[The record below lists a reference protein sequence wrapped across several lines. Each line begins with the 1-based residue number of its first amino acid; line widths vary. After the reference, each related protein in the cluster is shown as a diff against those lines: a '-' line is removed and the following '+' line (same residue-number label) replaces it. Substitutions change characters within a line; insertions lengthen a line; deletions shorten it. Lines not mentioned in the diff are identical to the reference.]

1 VVRSKVAL
9 AVIVVAAAAT
19 SLLVFPAACK
29 QVPDGTLHNN
39 ANDRLNP
46 IDPVAMA
53 HDAEAAFSQTPRTLE
68 RVRISAS
75 MFARALEHESARSYE
90 SLWQAARTSAWL
102 AEYGADDIERE
113 RHAREGLTY
122 ANTALKVRADGA
134 EATFY
139 HGVLAG
145 FLGDLD
151 HDYGLDAVKE
161 IEKDMNALIQAD
173 RDVSNGGPWRV
184 LGVLQLRAP
193 GPPVSVG
200 SLRNGKKN
208 LEKALE
214 KSPNW
219 PENHLYIA
227 EAEFLWAKDKE
238 KPEFADQARKRLD
251 ERLLGESAKAPPGFE
266 FEFAAW
272 QAKARQMLKEQ

>member
-9 AVIVVAAAAT
+9 TAILAAALAVV
-19 SLLVFPAACK
+19 LIPVACR
-29 QVPDGTLHNN
+29 QIPGGTLNN
-39 ANDRLNP
+39 AGNDATVDTIALAR
-46 IDPVAMA
+46 
-53 HDAEAAFSQTPRTLE
+53 DAEAAFSQTPRTIE
-68 RVRISAS
+68 RVRTSAKL
-75 MFARALEHESARSYE
+75 FAHALRHEEARSYE
-90 SLWQAARTSAWL
+90 TLWQAARTSAWL
-102 AEYGADDIERE
+102 AEFETDAVERE

-122 ANTALKVRADGA
+122 ANTALKAQADGA
-134 EATFY
+134 EALFY

-151 HDYGLDAVKE
+151 NDFGLDAVKE
-161 IEKDMNALIQAD
+161 IEKDMNALIEKD

-200 SLRNGKKN
+200 SLRNAKKN
-208 LEKALE
+208 LETALE
-214 KSPNW
+214 KSPDW
-219 PENHLYIA
+219 PENHLYMA
-227 EAEFLWAKDKE
+227 EAEFMWAKDKE
-238 KPEFADQARKRLD
+238 KPEFAEQARKRLH

-272 QAKARQMLKEQ
+272 QDKARALLDAQK